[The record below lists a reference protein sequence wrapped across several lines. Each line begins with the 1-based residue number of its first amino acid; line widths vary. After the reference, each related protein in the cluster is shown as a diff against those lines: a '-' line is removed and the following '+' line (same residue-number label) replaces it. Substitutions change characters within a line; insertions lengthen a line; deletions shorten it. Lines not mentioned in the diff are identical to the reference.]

1 MELLKS
7 PLTDD
12 ELVKINKFYTLNKD
26 ILTLPENVTNLDTF
40 IQSNEIFLEMLVE
53 LSRFEQTKAWM
64 HLYKL
69 VRSQNTKS
77 QNLTAN
83 DKKSSLNN
91 YLSIVITV
99 VILFVIV
106 IPAFYFF
113 VIREPSKSD
122 YEKCLENGVQYYK
135 DIGSYPM
142 LKSENISAIS
152 KAKDNCTRST
162 VAFGDI
168 E

>member
-12 ELVKINKFYTLNKD
+12 ELVKINKFYSLNKD
-26 ILTLPENVTNLDTF
+26 LLTLPENVTNLDTF
-40 IQSNEIFLEMLVE
+40 IQSNEIFLEMLGG

-69 VRSQNTKS
+69 VRSQNPKS
-77 QNLTAN
+77 QSLTTN
-83 DKKSSLNN
+83 DKKSSFNN
-91 YLSIVITV
+91 YLSIAITV
-99 VILFVIV
+99 VIFFIIV

-122 YEKCLENGVQYYK
+122 YEKCVENGIQYYK

-142 LKSENISAIS
+142 LKSENISASS
-152 KAKDNCTRST
+152 KARDNCNRSK

-168 E
+168 D

>member
-40 IQSNEIFLEMLVE
+40 IKSNEIFLNMLGG

-69 VRSQNTKS
+69 ARSQNTKS
-77 QNLTAN
+77 QGLTAN
-83 DKKSSLNN
+83 DKKSSISN
-91 YLSIVITV
+91 YLSIAITV
-99 VILFVIV
+99 LILFVIV

-113 VIREPSKSD
+113 VIREPSTSD
-122 YEKCLENGVQYYK
+122 YEKCVANGIQYYK

-142 LKSENISAIS
+142 LKSENISANS
-152 KAKDNCTRST
+152 KAKDNCSRSK